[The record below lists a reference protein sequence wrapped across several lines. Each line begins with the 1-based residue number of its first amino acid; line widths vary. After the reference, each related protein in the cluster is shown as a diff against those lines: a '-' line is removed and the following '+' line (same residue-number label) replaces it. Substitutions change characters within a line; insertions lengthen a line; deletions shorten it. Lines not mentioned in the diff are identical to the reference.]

1 MLMSGYGAYG
11 YPEMVTFSSSRLSL
25 LDRGMIFALA
35 HVRGDNRTDSTP
47 LAQMSPLEARLA
59 LGYERGAWT
68 AGALVR
74 AVAAQDRYVVGQ
86 GNIVGQDIGPTGGF
100 SLLSLN
106 AAWRPRDGMLVAA
119 GVDNLF
125 DRVYAEHLSRAG
137 AMVQGYVQT
146 RRVNEPGRTLW
157 LKASANLP

>member
-1 MLMSGYGAYG
+1 MAVSRRTMLTAL
-11 YPEMVTFSSSRLSL
+11 P
-25 LDRGMIFALA
+25 ALA
-35 HVRGDNRTDSTP
+35 GLSPLPATP
-47 LAQMSPLEARLA
+47 LSA
-59 LGYERGAWT
+59 
-68 AGALVR
+68 
-74 AVAAQDRYVVGQ
+74 AAQAAGDPLGVRKDFPVADTV
-86 GNIVGQDIGPTGGF
+86 
-100 SLLSLN
+100 LSLN